1 MLLPER
7 VRHFGGFLRYV
18 VRRTQQDRCA
28 QVAASLAFTTLLAL
42 VPLVTIA
49 VTLISAFPVFT
60 RFVDQM
66 KIFLLQNMVP
76 TTASKIITDYMQ
88 QFSANAAQLTALGI
102 ASLAVTAIAL
112 MFTIDSAFNAI
123 WKVKRLRP
131 WLQRL
136 LIYWAMLTLGPVLIG
151 VSLTVTYY
159 LIGFSKGWVGAI
171 PFAESTL
178 LRIVPVLLT
187 TVAFSLLYLTVPNR
201 FVPRRH
207 ALIGGFAAA
216 LAFELMKR
224 SFAAYVASV
233 PTYKLV
239 YGAFASFPI
248 FLLWVYCCWL
258 IILLGAVVTASLSH
272 WQSGRWQLDQSPEQ
286 HYYDALRL
294 LKVLYEA
301 HRRGEVVPL
310 VRLRQ
315 AVPIGIDHLEDVL
328 ERLSTARI
336 VQKVGNGY
344 AMTRDPTTVQLA
356 DIYRLFVLRENLA
369 TPGNALPD
377 TAFAPVL
384 QHVTG
389 EIEARMRLTL
399 DSVFAPGVARETDA
413 QGKS

>member
-1 MLLPER
+1 
-7 VRHFGGFLRYV
+7 
-18 VRRTQQDRCA
+18 
-28 QVAASLAFTTLLAL
+28 
-42 VPLVTIA
+42 
-49 VTLISAFPVFT
+49 
-60 RFVDQM
+60 
-66 KIFLLQNMVP
+66 MVP
-76 TTASKIITDYMQ
+76 ATASKIITDYMQ
-88 QFSANAAQLTALGI
+88 QFSANAAQLTALGV
-102 ASLAVTAIAL
+102 ASLAVTALAL

-131 WLQRL
+131 WLRRF

-178 LRIVPVLLT
+178 LGVVPLLLT

-216 LAFELMKR
+216 LVFELMKR

-248 FLLWVYCCWL
+248 FLLWIYCCWL

-272 WQSGRWQLDQSPEQ
+272 WQSGRWELDQSPEQ

-294 LKVLYEA
+294 LKTLYEV
-301 HRRGEVVPL
+301 HRKGEVVSV

-328 ERLSTARI
+328 ERLSSARI
-336 VQKVGNGY
+336 VQRVGGSGY
-344 AMTRDPTTVQLA
+344 AMTRDPSTVQLM
-356 DIYRLFVLRENLA
+356 DVYRLFVLRESPA
-369 TPGNALPD
+369 TAAKPLPD
-377 TAFAPVL
+377 TEFAPLLL
-384 QHVTG
+384 QVAG
-389 EIEARMRLTL
+389 EVEGRMRLTL
-399 DSVFAPGVARETDA
+399 DSVFASPAAGETDA
-413 QGKS
+413 LPKS

>member
-1 MLLPER
+1 MLKPER
-7 VRHFGGFLRYV
+7 VQHFFGFLRYV
-18 VRRTQQDRCA
+18 GRRTQQDRCA
-28 QVAASLAFTTLLAL
+28 QVAASLTFTTLLAL
-42 VPLVTIA
+42 IPLVTIA
-49 VTLISAFPVFT
+49 VTMISAFPVFT

-76 TTASKIITDYMQ
+76 ATASKIITDYMQ
-88 QFSANAAQLTALGI
+88 QFSANAAQLTALGV

-123 WKVKRLRP
+123 WKVRRLRP
-131 WLQRL
+131 WLQRF

-159 LIGFSKGWVGAI
+159 LIGFSQGWVGVF

-178 LRIVPVLLT
+178 LRVVPVLLT

-248 FLLWVYCCWL
+248 FLLWIYCCWL

-286 HYYDALRL
+286 DYYDALRL

-301 HRRGEVVPL
+301 HGNGEVVPI

-315 AVPIGIDHLEDVL
+315 AVPIGIDHLEDAL
-328 ERLSTARI
+328 ERLSAARI
-336 VQKVGNGY
+336 VQTVGGNSY
-344 AMTRDPTTVQLA
+344 AMTRDPATVPLVE
-356 DIYRLFVLRENLA
+356 IYRLFVLRENPACGRL
-369 TPGNALPD
+369 LPD
-377 TAFAPVL
+377 TEFAPLL
-384 QHVTG
+384 QRVAA
-389 EIEARMRLTL
+389 EVEARMRLTL
-399 DSVFAPGVARETDA
+399 ASVFAPSGSCATEA
-413 QGKS
+413 QAEA